1 MHCTAQ
7 PPPPTHYIL
16 RVARAFQT
24 FERHSKIDLQRSNFY
39 SRHQLIKV
47 HRIPAI
53 ALAHPA

>member
-1 MHCTAQ
+1 MHCTATATLYSQ
-7 PPPPTHYIL
+7 YGSSVPDL
-16 RVARAFQT
+16 
-24 FERHSKIDLQRSNFY
+24 ERHSKSKIDLQRSNFY